1 MARIT
6 YVPVVAAGL
15 LAAVIDFSI
24 NSAFAID
31 DCLLQPNRQT
41 APGEH
46 WYYRSDPENNRKCW
60 HIGQSGIKAP
70 QEASVTPSDYPTSLQ
85 AENAP
90 STQPEQ
96 PNEQRD
102 QLTNPAENF
111 EQ

>member
-15 LAAVIDFSI
+15 FAAVINFSI
-24 NSAFAID
+24 NGAFATD

-41 APGEH
+41 GPGEH
-46 WYYRSDPENNRKCW
+46 WYYRSDPANRKCW
-60 HIGQSGIKAP
+60 HVGQSGKPMP
-70 QEASVTPSDYPTSLQ
+70 QETSVTPSDYPASLQ

-96 PNEQRD
+96 LDELRD
-102 QLTNPAENF
+102 PPTNPPENF

>member
-6 YVPVVAAGL
+6 YLPVVAAGL
-15 LAAVIDFSI
+15 LAAVIDFGM
-24 NSAFAID
+24 NSAFATD

-46 WYYRSDPENNRKCW
+46 WYYRSDPANRKCW
-60 HIGQSGIKAP
+60 HIGESGKTIP
-70 QEASVTPSDYPTSLQ
+70 QEASMTPSADPASLQ

-96 PNEQRD
+96 PKEQRD
-102 QLTNPAENF
+102 LPTNHAENF